1 MERNFKFTNLSG
13 VILFYIVDFKYY
25 PNISYHTGLVKSMCK
40 ITKKIRRIFKVVK
53 ITKDIADYIRS
64 KDPNA
69 CIVKTMSGHTS
80 KRGKYY
86 VAESTAVLRLLS
98 EYKESEKI
106 IYEYPV
112 SK

>member
-1 MERNFKFTNLSG
+1 MVE
-13 VILFYIVDFKYY
+13 
-25 PNISYHTGLVKSMCK
+25 
-40 ITKKIRRIFKVVK
+40 
-53 ITKDIADYIRS
+53 ITKDTADYIRN
-64 KDPNA
+64 KDPNT

-86 VAESTAVLRLLS
+86 VENSRTVLRLLS
-98 EYKESEKI
+98 EYKKSEKI